1 MQIICIYDYIKYINI
16 LLKRIKKKVM
26 SKKHSSDSLQIVPV
40 HKFIPTEKTSKSIGV
55 CLWGPPG
62 CGKSSG
68 LAHIKNMLD
77 NENIFDFNSNAFVEF
92 LAHYLFPKTYFQYMK
107 EKASIALSDYETRRV
122 YIVKE
127 NAFKMELRETM
138 FNDLKGLLTK
148 YNESLETFP
157 KSLYDLYNNCFI
169 KRFGQYIHEEDWNI
183 FNQYWFSQHN
193 QYIEEQLNPNA
204 GMYWFGPWWARF
216 NDKIFVLETTGRTWD
231 PAIHMWCFNG
241 IRNILYMPFVSDLQ
255 ELQMRVHKRTEQFGN
270 PLPDFVQTVFQSAY
284 GINLIHVLDSF
295 LYDQIIIQG
304 NNLVNYVMMS
314 LEKIKLGNSSYGYIL
329 VKEFANDIKEAN
341 YIRLLLGT
349 LFVPE
354 HLHTERSILY
364 DLKSNMWKRHI

>member
-1 MQIICIYDYIKYINI
+1 M
-16 LLKRIKKKVM
+16 
-26 SKKHSSDSLQIVPV
+26 
-40 HKFIPTEKTSKSIGV
+40 
-55 CLWGPPG
+55 
-62 CGKSSG
+62 
-68 LAHIKNMLD
+68 
-77 NENIFDFNSNAFVEF
+77 
-92 LAHYLFPKTYFQYMK
+92 
-107 EKASIALSDYETRRV
+107 

-231 PAIHMWCFNG
+231 PTIHTW
-241 IRNILYMPFVSDLQ
+241 
-255 ELQMRVHKRTEQFGN
+255 
-270 PLPDFVQTVFQSAY
+270 
-284 GINLIHVLDSF
+284 
-295 LYDQIIIQG
+295 
-304 NNLVNYVMMS
+304 
-314 LEKIKLGNSSYGYIL
+314 
-329 VKEFANDIKEAN
+329 
-341 YIRLLLGT
+341 
-349 LFVPE
+349 
-354 HLHTERSILY
+354 
-364 DLKSNMWKRHI
+364 